1 MTQAK
6 FSSRQLCAAAGI
18 SRVTHDQWRARGFI
32 NAETSSGGTG
42 HPQLYSFDEIMR
54 AAILRKLVTLGVTVG
69 RAAEY
74 VRVIY
79 GFKRERAW
87 LVIWK
92 PESID
97 ITPTGAK
104 RRVIIS
110 SPDLP
115 TISKVTR
122 GAELPAKLVE
132 NGESIVLCLDT
143 IEARVKEALEEG
155 DDG

>member
-1 MTQAK
+1 MKQAK
-6 FSSRQLCAAAGI
+6 LSSRQLRAAAGI

-54 AAILRKLVTLGVTVG
+54 AAILRRLVALGVTVG

-74 VRVIY
+74 VRHIY
-79 GFKRERAW
+79 GFKGERAW

-97 ITPTGAK
+97 VTTTGAK
-104 RRVIIS
+104 RQVTHW

-122 GAELPAKLVE
+122 HTKLSAKLIE
-132 NGESIVLCLDT
+132 NGESIVVCLDT